1 MYLSIERK
9 APMLAHPVAASEPRD
24 GVIVSKAA
32 IRAAE
37 RLGVSQRDLG
47 TIIGVSESTVSR
59 MKTGDFPLDRDPK
72 AFELSLL
79 FIRLY
84 RSLDAIVGG
93 DAKAAA
99 SWLKSYNTALETR
112 PIEAVQTITGLL
124 NVIEY
129 LDSRRAPV

>member
-1 MYLSIERK
+1 
-9 APMLAHPVAASEPRD
+9 MLAQPVSASEPRD

-112 PIEAVQTITGLL
+112 PIDAVQTITGLL

>member
-1 MYLSIERK
+1 MATLV
-9 APMLAHPVAASEPRD
+9 AHATDPGDA
-24 GVIVSKAA
+24 GIISKAA

-59 MKTGDFPLDRDPK
+59 IKTGDFPLDRDPK

-79 FIRLY
+79 FVRLY

-93 DAKAAA
+93 DTQAAA
-99 SWLKSYNTALETR
+99 SWLKSFNTALDAR
-112 PIEAVQTITGLL
+112 PIDAIQSITGLV
-124 NVIEY
+124 NVIGY
-129 LDSRRAPV
+129 LDSRRAPI

>member
-1 MYLSIERK
+1 MV
-9 APMLAHPVAASEPRD
+9 AHAAAGSSPND
-24 GVIVSKAA
+24 SAIVSKAA

-37 RLGVSQRDLG
+37 RLEVSQRDLAI
-47 TIIGVSESTVSR
+47 IIGVSESTVSR
-59 MKTGDFPLDRDPK
+59 IKTGDFPLDRDPK

-99 SWLKSYNTALETR
+99 SWLRSYNTALETR
-112 PIEAVQTITGLL
+112 PIDAVQSITGLM

-129 LDSRRAPV
+129 LDSRRAPI

>member
-1 MYLSIERK
+1 MF
-9 APMLAHPVAASEPRD
+9 AHAAAASESRD
-24 GVIVSKAA
+24 SSIVSKAA

-37 RLGVSQRDLG
+37 RLGIPQRDLG
-47 TIIGVSESTVSR
+47 TIIGLSESSVSR
-59 MKTGDFPLDRDPK
+59 MKTGDFPLDRDRK

-93 DAKAAA
+93 NAAAAA
-99 SWLKSYNTALETR
+99 SWLKSYNTALDAR
-112 PIEAVQTITGLL
+112 PIDAIQSITGLM

-129 LDSRRAPV
+129 LDSRRAPI

>member
-1 MYLSIERK
+1 
-9 APMLAHPVAASEPRD
+9 MLAQPVAASEPRD

-112 PIEAVQTITGLL
+112 PIDAVQTITGLL

>member
-1 MYLSIERK
+1 MI
-9 APMLAHPVAASEPRD
+9 AHAAAASDPRD
-24 GVIVSKAA
+24 GAIVSKAA

-47 TIIGVSESTVSR
+47 TIIGVSESTISR
-59 MKTGDFPLDRDPK
+59 IKTGDFPLDRDPK

-93 DAKAAA
+93 DTKAAA
-99 SWLKSYNTALETR
+99 SWLKSYNTALDVR
-112 PIEAVQTITGLL
+112 PIDAIQSITGLM
-124 NVIEY
+124 NVIGY
-129 LDSRRAPV
+129 LDSRRAPI

>member
-1 MYLSIERK
+1 
-9 APMLAHPVAASEPRD
+9 MLAEPLATPETRD

-47 TIIGVSESTVSR
+47 TIIGLSESTVSR

-99 SWLKSYNTALETR
+99 SWLKSYNTALEMR

-124 NVIEY
+124 HVIDY
-129 LDSRRAPV
+129 LDSRRAPI

>member
-1 MYLSIERK
+1 MI
-9 APMLAHPVAASEPRD
+9 AHATAASDPRD
-24 GVIVSKAA
+24 GAIVAKAA

-47 TIIGVSESTVSR
+47 TIIGVSEATVSR
-59 MKTGDFPLDRDPK
+59 IKTGDFPLDRDPK

-84 RSLDAIVGG
+84 RSLDAIIGG

-99 SWLKSYNTALETR
+99 SWLKSYNTALDVR
-112 PIEAVQTITGLL
+112 PIEAIQSITGLM
-124 NVIEY
+124 NVIGY
-129 LDSRRAPV
+129 LDSRRAPI

>member
-1 MYLSIERK
+1 MATLV
-9 APMLAHPVAASEPRD
+9 AHATDPGD
-24 GVIVSKAA
+24 GAIVSQAA

-59 MKTGDFPLDRDPK
+59 IKTGDFPLDRDPK

-79 FIRLY
+79 FVRLY

-93 DAKAAA
+93 DTQAAA
-99 SWLKSYNTALETR
+99 SWLKSFNTALDAR
-112 PIEAVQTITGLL
+112 PIDAIQSITGLV
-124 NVIEY
+124 NVIGY
-129 LDSRRAPV
+129 LDSRRAPI

>member
-1 MYLSIERK
+1 
-9 APMLAHPVAASEPRD
+9 MLAPLVARSEPRD
-24 GVIVSKAA
+24 GAIVSKAA

-59 MKTGDFPLDRDPK
+59 MKTGEFPLDRDPK

>member
-1 MYLSIERK
+1 MNAY
-9 APMLAHPVAASEPRD
+9 AVAASEPRD
-24 GVIVSKAA
+24 GAIVSKAA

-37 RLGVSQRDLG
+37 RLGVSQRDLS

-59 MKTGDFPLDRDPK
+59 MKTGEFPLDRDPK

-93 DAKAAA
+93 DREAAS

-112 PIEAVQTITGLL
+112 PIEAAQSITGLL
-124 NVIEY
+124 NVIAY
-129 LDSRRAPV
+129 LDARRAPI

>member
-1 MYLSIERK
+1 MI
-9 APMLAHPVAASEPRD
+9 AHAAAASDSRD
-24 GVIVSKAA
+24 GAIVSKAA

-59 MKTGDFPLDRDPK
+59 IKTGDFPLDRDPK

-99 SWLKSYNTALETR
+99 SWLRSYNTALEAR
-112 PIEAVQTITGLL
+112 PMEAIQSITGLM
-124 NVIEY
+124 NVIGY
-129 LDSRRAPV
+129 LDSRRAPI

>member
-1 MYLSIERK
+1 MSAQTIAVSK
-9 APMLAHPVAASEPRD
+9 PHD
-24 GVIVSKAA
+24 GAIVSKAA

-47 TIIGVSESTVSR
+47 AIIGLSESSVSR

-93 DAKAAA
+93 DRDAAA

-112 PIEAVQTITGLL
+112 PLEAVQSITGLVD
-124 NVIEY
+124 VIAY
-129 LDSRRAPV
+129 LDSRRAPI

>member
-1 MYLSIERK
+1 
-9 APMLAHPVAASEPRD
+9 MLAQPAARSEPRD
-24 GVIVSKAA
+24 GAIVSKAA

>member
-1 MYLSIERK
+1 MATLV
-9 APMLAHPVAASEPRD
+9 AHATDPGD
-24 GVIVSKAA
+24 GAIVSKAA

-59 MKTGDFPLDRDPK
+59 IKTGDFPLDRDPK

-79 FIRLY
+79 FVRLY

-93 DAKAAA
+93 DTQAAA
-99 SWLKSYNTALETR
+99 SWLKSFNTALDAR
-112 PIEAVQTITGLL
+112 PIDAIQSITGLV
-124 NVIEY
+124 NVIGY
-129 LDSRRAPV
+129 LDSRRAPI

>member
-1 MYLSIERK
+1 MV
-9 APMLAHPVAASEPRD
+9 AHAAAGSNPRD
-24 GVIVSKAA
+24 SAIVSKAA

-37 RLGVSQRDLG
+37 RLGVSQRDLAM
-47 TIIGVSESTVSR
+47 IIGVSESTVSR
-59 MKTGDFPLDRDPK
+59 IKTGDFPLDRDPK

-99 SWLKSYNTALETR
+99 SWLRSYNTALETR
-112 PIEAVQTITGLL
+112 PIDAIQSITGLM

-129 LDSRRAPV
+129 LDSRRAPI

>member
-1 MYLSIERK
+1 MATLV
-9 APMLAHPVAASEPRD
+9 AHATDPRD

-59 MKTGDFPLDRDPK
+59 IKTGDFPLDRDPK

-79 FIRLY
+79 FVRLY

-93 DAKAAA
+93 DTQAAA
-99 SWLKSYNTALETR
+99 SWLRSFNTALDAR
-112 PIEAVQTITGLL
+112 PIDAIQSITGLV
-124 NVIEY
+124 NVIGY
-129 LDSRRAPV
+129 LDSRRAPI

>member
-1 MYLSIERK
+1 MV
-9 APMLAHPVAASEPRD
+9 AHAAAGSDLRD
-24 GVIVSKAA
+24 SAIVSKAA

-47 TIIGVSESTVSR
+47 MIIGVSESTVSR
-59 MKTGDFPLDRDPK
+59 LKTGDFPLDRDPK

-93 DAKAAA
+93 EAKAAA
-99 SWLKSYNTALETR
+99 SWLRSYNTALETR
-112 PIEAVQTITGLL
+112 PIDAIQSITGLM

-129 LDSRRAPV
+129 LDSRRAPI

>member
-1 MYLSIERK
+1 MI
-9 APMLAHPVAASEPRD
+9 AHAAAASESRD
-24 GVIVSKAA
+24 SSIVSKAA

-37 RLGVSQRDLG
+37 RLGIPQRDLG
-47 TIIGVSESTVSR
+47 TIIGLSESTVSR

-93 DAKAAA
+93 NAAAAA
-99 SWLKSYNTALETR
+99 SWLKSYNTALDAR
-112 PIEAVQTITGLL
+112 PIDAIQSITGLM

-129 LDSRRAPV
+129 LDSRRAPI

>member
-1 MYLSIERK
+1 VLV
-9 APMLAHPVAASEPRD
+9 HPVARSEPRD
-24 GVIVSKAA
+24 GAIVSKAA

>member
-1 MYLSIERK
+1 M
-9 APMLAHPVAASEPRD
+9 ATLAAHATDPRD

-59 MKTGDFPLDRDPK
+59 IKTGDFPLDRDPK

-79 FIRLY
+79 FVRLY

-93 DAKAAA
+93 DTQAAA
-99 SWLKSYNTALETR
+99 SWLKSFNTALDAR
-112 PIEAVQTITGLL
+112 PIDAIQSITGLV
-124 NVIEY
+124 NVIGY
-129 LDSRRAPV
+129 LDSRRAPI

>member
-1 MYLSIERK
+1 MI
-9 APMLAHPVAASEPRD
+9 AHATAISEPRD
-24 GVIVSKAA
+24 SSIVSKAA

-37 RLGVSQRDLG
+37 RLGVPQRDLG
-47 TIIGVSESTVSR
+47 TIIGLSESTVSR

-93 DAKAAA
+93 NTAAAA
-99 SWLKSYNTALETR
+99 SWLKSYNTALDTR
-112 PIEAVQTITGLL
+112 PVDAIRSITGLM

-129 LDSRRAPV
+129 LDSRRAPI

>member
-1 MYLSIERK
+1 MATLV
-9 APMLAHPVAASEPRD
+9 AHATDPRD

-59 MKTGDFPLDRDPK
+59 IKTGDFPLDRDPK

-79 FIRLY
+79 FVRLY

-93 DAKAAA
+93 DTQAAA
-99 SWLKSYNTALETR
+99 SWLKSFNTALDAR
-112 PIEAVQTITGLL
+112 PIDAIQSITGLV
-124 NVIEY
+124 NVIGY
-129 LDSRRAPV
+129 LDSRRAPI

>member
-1 MYLSIERK
+1 
-9 APMLAHPVAASEPRD
+9 MLAQPVARSEPRD
-24 GVIVSKAA
+24 GAIVSKAA

-79 FIRLY
+79 FIPLLTPSSGEMLRRRHPGSRATTPLL
-84 RSLDAIVGG
+84 RHAPL
-93 DAKAAA
+93 
-99 SWLKSYNTALETR
+99 R
-112 PIEAVQTITGLL
+112 PFRQSP
-124 NVIEY
+124 
-129 LDSRRAPV
+129 DF

>member
-1 MYLSIERK
+1 MATLVVH
-9 APMLAHPVAASEPRD
+9 ATDPRD
-24 GVIVSKAA
+24 GAIVSKAA

-59 MKTGDFPLDRDPK
+59 IKTGDFPLDRDPK

-79 FIRLY
+79 FVRLY

-93 DAKAAA
+93 DTQAAA
-99 SWLKSYNTALETR
+99 SWLRSFNTALDTR
-112 PIEAVQTITGLL
+112 PIDAIQSITGLV
-124 NVIEY
+124 NVIGY
-129 LDSRRAPV
+129 LDSRRAPI

>member
-1 MYLSIERK
+1 MATLV
-9 APMLAHPVAASEPRD
+9 AHATDPRD
-24 GVIVSKAA
+24 GVIISKAA

-59 MKTGDFPLDRDPK
+59 IKTGDFPLDRDPK

-79 FIRLY
+79 FVRLY

-93 DAKAAA
+93 DTQAAA
-99 SWLKSYNTALETR
+99 SWLRSFNTALDAR
-112 PIEAVQTITGLL
+112 PIDAIQSITGLV
-124 NVIEY
+124 NVIGY
-129 LDSRRAPV
+129 LDSRRAPI